1 LQILYLFSYKLK
13 ANTYKLSLWI
23 TFLPL
28 FLSLCVIITVLEIKS
43 KQISEKFS
51 ARSVLK
57 NFPKGLSLDENFRR
71 NLLLVVINN
80 KIIIMKKLS
89 FKKGF
94 TLIELL
100 VVVAIIGILASVVL
114 ASLNTARSKGADA
127 KLIAQASG
135 MRAQALLRDGSGAA
149 VSISNC
155 ASTSGTLFDSS
166 SGGLWQLFGGV
177 NVLGTACYSSAFS
190 AGSVDS
196 ATWAVA
202 LLLSTG
208 QAFCVDS
215 TGTARKSTATGLTAG
230 AAGTILS
237 AISGTA
243 CASI

>member
-1 LQILYLFSYKLK
+1 
-13 ANTYKLSLWI
+13 
-23 TFLPL
+23 
-28 FLSLCVIITVLEIKS
+28 
-43 KQISEKFS
+43 
-51 ARSVLK
+51 
-57 NFPKGLSLDENFRR
+57 
-71 NLLLVVINN
+71 
-80 KIIIMKKLS
+80 MKKLS

>member
-1 LQILYLFSYKLK
+1 MQILYLFSYKLK

-114 ASLNTARSKGADA
+114 ASLNTARTKGKDASAKASMAAMKAEAELNVDAAGNYPADLCTVKLL
-127 KLIAQASG
+127 KLITNKPLIG
-135 MRAQALLRDGSGAA
+135 DCTKL
-149 VSISNC
+149 I
-155 ASTSGTLFDSS
+155 
-166 SGGLWQLFGGV
+166 
-177 NVLGTACYSSAFS
+177 
-190 AGSVDS
+190 
-196 ATWAVA
+196 
-202 LLLSTG
+202 
-208 QAFCVDS
+208 
-215 TGTARKSTATGLTAG
+215 KTAG
-230 AAGTILS
+230 INDKTGPA
-237 AISGTA
+237 
-243 CASI
+243 